1 MSLLANKTVKQIA
14 VEMPQSTRIF
24 ENLKID
30 YCCGGNRPLLE
41 ACANAGI
48 EIEQLE
54 RMLDEAA
61 PALSAAED
69 TSRFQLMTLT
79 ELIDHIVNKHHVY
92 TKAEIERLG
101 ALLSK
106 VVAVHGENHPELRDV
121 ERLFQQLCADLTPHM
136 MKEEIVLFPYIV
148 ELETAQNENGRAPF
162 APFGTVKNPVRM
174 MMMEH
179 DTAGDILRE
188 LGRLTNDYTVPSDV
202 CISYQTLY
210 SAMKEFERDLHQHI
224 HLENNLLFPR
234 AAELEDAVACR

>member
-1 MSLLANKTVKQIA
+1 MSLLASKTVKEVA

-30 YCCGGNRPLLE
+30 YCCGGNSPLLE

-54 RMLDEAA
+54 RMLSEADSA
-61 PALSAAED
+61 PSSEGGPD
-69 TSRFQLMTLT
+69 FQTMTLT
-79 ELIDHIVNKHHVY
+79 ELVGHIVNKHHVY
-92 TKAEIERLG
+92 TKAEITRLG
-101 ALLSK
+101 ALLTK
-106 VVAVHGENHPELRDV
+106 VAAVHGENHSELRDV
-121 ERLFQQLCADLTPHM
+121 EKLFQQLSADLAPHM
-136 MKEEIVLFPYIV
+136 MKEEMVLFPYIV
-148 ELETAQNENGRAPF
+148 ELEQAQSEKGRAPF

-188 LGRLTNDYTVPSDV
+188 LRNVTGDYTVPTDV

-210 SAMKEFERDLHQHI
+210 NAMKEFERDLHQHI

-234 AAELEDAVACR
+234 AVEMEEALACQ